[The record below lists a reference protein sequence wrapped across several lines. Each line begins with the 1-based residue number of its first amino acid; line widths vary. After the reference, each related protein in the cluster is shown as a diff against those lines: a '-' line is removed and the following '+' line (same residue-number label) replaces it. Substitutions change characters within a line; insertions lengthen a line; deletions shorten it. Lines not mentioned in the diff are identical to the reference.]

1 MNSEWNIDDELCAK
15 CGSCVDI
22 CPNRILQK
30 NSEGDIYFMES
41 LLWSCFRCGQCMA
54 VCPKSAMH
62 VSGLSYDADFYP
74 LPGLTGDAPEQ
85 FNRLIRSRRA
95 VRSFQNRLVAHDLLE
110 KIVDAIRL
118 APPGFPPVKT
128 EITVV
133 EDPEK
138 IKAALPMMIRLYEG
152 LVKAMAH
159 PIARHFVR
167 MEAGSEKYSLLKSHL
182 IPLLIDRLPDL
193 KSGKEDT
200 LFRHAPALI
209 LFHADRN
216 SENYMQDAYI
226 ALTYG
231 FLAAQSLGLG
241 ASAMDI
247 IPPAI
252 DKSRELREFFQIPD
266 KNVVTASM
274 ILGYPK
280 HTFKL
285 GSIRDL
291 KSVTWL

>member
-1 MNSEWNIDDELCAK
+1 
-15 CGSCVDI
+15 
-22 CPNRILQK
+22 
-30 NSEGDIYFMES
+30 
-41 LLWSCFRCGQCMA
+41 MA
-54 VCPKSAMH
+54 VCPKSAIH

-74 LPGLTGDAPEQ
+74 LPELTGDAPNQ
-85 FNRLIRSRRA
+85 FNRLIRNRRA
-95 VRSFQNRLVAHDLLE
+95 VRSFQDRPVPHDLLE

-138 IKAALPMMIRLYEG
+138 IKTALPMMIRLYEG
-152 LVKAMAH
+152 LVKAMGN
-159 PIARHFVR
+159 PIARQFVR
-167 MEAGSEKYSLLKSHL
+167 MEAGREKFSLLQTHM

-200 LFRHAPALI
+200 LLRRAPAMI

-216 SENYMQDAYI
+216 SENYVKDAYI

-247 IPPAI
+247 IPPAV

-266 KNVVTASM
+266 DNVVTASM